1 MKITLFSA
9 SNKILSVVDAKM
21 IGTTRITPTEG
32 EFAGIRF
39 RVELNES
46 GTPYKGKVEAPMS
59 GAPHWRLF
67 KDADAVDLALQQRRE
82 AARARTEA
90 ALANIA
96 WQTTPP
102 EILEALAATA
112 EAAGSSQRTYD
123 RLRLHV
129 AHVLRTSATS
139 LLSSLNP
146 E

>member
-9 SNKILSVVDAKM
+9 TNKILSVVDAKM

-46 GTPYKGKVEAPMS
+46 GVPCKGKVEAPMS

-67 KDADAVDLALQQRRE
+67 KDVDAVDFALQQRRE
-82 AARARTEA
+82 AAKARTEA

-102 EILEALAATA
+102 EILEALAAIA
-112 EAAGSSQRTYD
+112 EAVGSSQRTSD

-129 AHVLRTSATS
+129 AHTLSTSATS
-139 LLSSLNP
+139 LSASLSS
-146 E
+146 